1 MGLALN
7 DVPRRQESHFHER
20 MLPAVTTLLSI
31 TILLWLLDKNF
42 QPPGAKKEKK
52 KQTIMFLSE
61 TVSVLSVP
69 MWGLVTNPNPN
80 WV

>member
-7 DVPRRQESHFHER
+7 DVPMRQESHFHER
-20 MLPAVTTLLSI
+20 MLAAVTTLLFI
-31 TILLWLLDKNF
+31 TILLWPLDKNF
-42 QPPGAKKEKK
+42 LPLGGKKG
-52 KQTIMFLSE
+52 MFLSE

-69 MWGLVTNPNPN
+69 MWGLLTNPN

>member
-20 MLPAVTTLLSI
+20 MLAAVTTLLFI
-31 TILLWLLDKNF
+31 TILLWPLDKNF
-42 QPPGAKKEKK
+42 LPPGGGGG
-52 KQTIMFLSE
+52 MFLSE

-69 MWGLVTNPNPN
+69 MWGLLTNPN